1 MAYDGNWKTS
11 NADADAIVKKWFKV
25 GMGRAPSADE
35 LAKWSKAVRIDG
47 SNTAYKDFSGQ
58 ISKGYA
64 GDERANAAKKIAESG
79 WNGYELNK
87 GQGQLAGTAGRTGAA
102 GFVDRNREDAAKV
115 MQYASPFIS
124 MLLPGGGGTIMSLL
138 NAALA
143 GGGASALSTGLQH
156 GTDIGDIGKSFGTGA
171 TVGAVTKGI
180 GNKLGTGSWLGN
192 APSATTAAGD
202 AAYSSMSDSN
212 MDGAQAASAGNF
224 KAPPSLSQ
232 VPTGDPMAGVTAP
245 INIPAS
251 SESYSNLTGPARP
264 SASYAPSSS
273 PIGTSMQPLSKSF
286 GFSNSTSPA
295 SSAFGNSSTDLS
307 RQLIGDLNPMKSSPA
322 GGGFWSDLGQAVKKP
337 EVIGGFLKGMS
348 GMRQS
353 DAEAKYANARTASL
367 EQQTRLQQEQYDSQL
382 ARAKAL
388 QPLLDAMMGKM
399 SGAMGQQTSVAP
411 NPYAR

>member
-35 LAKWSKAVRIDG
+35 LAKWSKAVRVDG

-58 ISKGYA
+58 ISQGYA

-102 GFVDRNREDAAKV
+102 GFIDRNREDAAKV
-115 MQYASPFIS
+115 AQYASPFIS
-124 MLLPGGGGTIMSLL
+124 MLLPGAGSGIMGLL

-143 GGGASALSTGLQH
+143 GGGANALSAGLQH
-156 GTDIGDIGKSFGTGA
+156 GTNIGDIGKSFGTGA
-171 TVGAVTKGI
+171 AMGAGGKLA
-180 GNKLGTGSWLGN
+180 GNLLGTGKFLGN
-192 APSATTAAGD
+192 QTPTVTAPDMSSGSD
-202 AAYSSMSDSN
+202 ALP
-212 MDGAQAASAGNF
+212 AASGALA
-224 KAPPSLSQ
+224 KA
-232 VPTGDPMAGVTAP
+232 PTGDPMAGVTAP

-251 SESYSNLTGPARP
+251 GESYSNLTGPARP
-264 SASYAPSSS
+264 SASFAPSSS

-367 EQQTRLQQEQYDSQL
+367 EQQTRLQQEQYDAQQ